1 MNARITAALIGLL
14 MLISTPAFS
23 TTIVMMSDEA
33 LTLSSDAVIAGTVV
47 DIRTGRAQHGIN
59 TYITIAVEES
69 LKGYVGASEVTI
81 REIGGTIG
89 DDQQWIF
96 GNPTYELGESVIAF
110 LSQNRDGTLRTNQ
123 MALGKFSVER
133 DETGEEVAARHM
145 DESVLVVGE
154 ALLQSHD
161 PDGRRPAAAFKSHL
175 RDVVRRQPVPMFRS
189 PLATAPLEM
198 QSQVAEE
205 VAGFKL
211 FNNVRWFEPD
221 DGQPVKY
228 FIDRTGDA
236 KIGATDSIAA
246 IEAAL
251 KAWTDVPTASIV
263 MQSAGLSDN
272 SGSFCDGTSKIVFN
286 DPQNQVTDPTS
297 CGGVLAVGGYC
308 AGGRQQGRQRRHL
321 PPGSSRATSSSTTA
335 GRTARSG
342 TRPTSPRWR
351 RTSSATPSASR
362 TRPTR
367 RRPCTRTRTSTAA
380 AHRSRRTTPP
390 G

>member
-1 MNARITAALIGLL
+1 
-14 MLISTPAFS
+14 
-23 TTIVMMSDEA
+23 
-33 LTLSSDAVIAGTVV
+33 
-47 DIRTGRAQHGIN
+47 
-59 TYITIAVEES
+59 
-69 LKGYVGASEVTI
+69 
-81 REIGGTIG
+81 
-89 DDQQWIF
+89 
-96 GNPTYELGESVIAF
+96 
-110 LSQNRDGTLRTNQ
+110 
-123 MALGKFSVER
+123 
-133 DETGEEVAARHM
+133 M

-246 IEAAL
+246 IEAAF

-308 AGGRQQGRQRRHL
+308 AGG
-321 PPGSSRATSSSTTA
+321 GSKVVNGVTFSRVVEGDIIFNNGWTNCSFWNKTNLAEVATHELGHTIGLAHSTDA
-335 GRTARSG
+335 
-342 TRPTSPRWR
+342 
-351 RTSSATPSASR
+351 SATMYAYAHFDGRGASLKADDAAGVSFIYPEHGGTNPTPTATNAPNPTATPTPSVPDSDGDGVPDAYDNCPVNQNPLQEDIDDDGVGDACDNCVAR
-362 TRPTR
+362 ANPDQK
-367 RRPCTRTRTSTAA
+367 AA
-380 AHRSRRTTPP
+380 DACGLLNMKR
-390 G
+390 